1 MFIRRPLDLVPVS
14 LLDEPQVENPSWTQ
28 KTTVTD
34 NFHTL
39 FLDMV
44 ELPNIDQDSMCMV
57 TSFDPR
63 TSRNGLQPPIPLGD
77 TWCKIA
83 GAATLSRASFATTGR
98 VCT

>member
-1 MFIRRPLDLVPVS
+1 MFLRVSLDLAPGS
-14 LLDEPQVENPSWTQ
+14 LLVKLQLKTPSWTQ

-39 FLDMV
+39 FLDML
-44 ELPNIDQDSMCMV
+44 ELPNIDQDSVFTV